1 MAVTPASGESIMS
14 NIVNIEQATRAG
26 AHLLIQAFG
35 GPRSGKTYTALQLAR
50 GIAGP
55 KGKIGVL
62 DTESGRARL
71 YSDKVP
77 GGFAVG
83 ELSPPF
89 TPDRYRQA
97 IEQFVE
103 FGADVLVIDSFS
115 HVWNG
120 PGGVLELADQ
130 QEAGGKKG
138 LQKWLKPK
146 VEYRKLVG
154 FLLSTRIHIIF
165 CSRGKQPVVEQT
177 NNGRKEFVTLPWE
190 PVQDKHLKYEMTI
203 VLPMILDGTF
213 ETAPDRLKCPGDL
226 KHLFTGQPLTSE
238 VGAEIAKWVAGGQAV
253 NHADELLRK
262 HANDAAADG
271 SDAFRAFWKALK
283 QPQRAVLQPA
293 LANYQSIAKEAD
305 DEQAR
310 QPITIEGAGQ
320 TGIPDDPF
328 AGGADSAAGPETSG
342 NDIAPPFRIPVT
354 LTPENETDWD
364 GFMVKARAAIASA
377 PDAAWLTQ
385 WADLHKVTLV
395 NMTAHDPALR
405 AELGAVINEKMA
417 AHHQQAA

>member
-1 MAVTPASGESIMS
+1 MGSIVS
-14 NIVNIEQATRAG
+14 IEQATRAG
-26 AHLLIQAFG
+26 AHLLIQCFG

-165 CSRGKQPVVEQT
+165 CSRGKQPVVERT
-177 NNGRKEFVTLPWE
+177 VNGKKEFVTLPWE

-213 ETAPDRLKCPGDL
+213 ETTPDRLKCPGDL

-238 VGAEIAKWVAGGQAV
+238 VGAEIAKWVAGGHAV
-253 NHADELLRK
+253 NHAHELLRK
-262 HANDAAADG
+262 KANDAAADG
-271 SDAFRAFWKALK
+271 IEAFRAFWKGIKAADK
-283 QPQRAVLQPA
+283 AVLQPG
-293 LANYQSIAKEAD
+293 LANYQSIAQEAD
-305 DEQAR
+305 DEKTR
-310 QPITIEGAGQ
+310 QPADMSIDQVGQ
-320 TGIPDDPF
+320 DDGIPDDPF
-328 AGGADSAAGPETSG
+328 AGTTAAQTDDKQP
-342 NDIAPPFRIPVT
+342 AQPYRIPVT
-354 LTPENETDWD
+354 LTADNKTDWA
-364 GFMVKARAAIASA
+364 GFADKAKTAIAGA
-377 PDAAWLTQ
+377 PDAAWLASWTE
-385 WADLHKVTLV
+385 LHKATLV
-395 NMTAHDPALR
+395 NMQINDAPVHSELM
-405 AELGAVINEKMA
+405 AEIAAKAGAWQHA
-417 AHHQQAA
+417 A